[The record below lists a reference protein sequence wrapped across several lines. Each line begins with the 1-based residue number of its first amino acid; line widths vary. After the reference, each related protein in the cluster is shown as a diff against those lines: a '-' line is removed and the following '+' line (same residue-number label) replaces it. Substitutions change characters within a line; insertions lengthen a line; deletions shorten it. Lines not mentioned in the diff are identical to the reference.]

1 MRGIKTRKEKTKLS
15 KFVDDNIID
24 RNILKI

>member
-1 MRGIKTRKEKTKLS
+1 MRGIKIRKEKIKLF